1 MPRANH
7 QRRGIRPAALLLS
20 TALASIT
27 PYYASAQTVTPAQ
40 GRESVDQN
48 GVDLISG
55 TLRLRSP
62 TLSIGT
68 GSHELKYDWL
78 WNGNGWSQS
87 LSATMFKNSASMY
100 TVSIGRQSD
109 VFDFNGSTFTA
120 RDGNG
125 STLISNGA
133 SAYIYKSRDG
143 TTVALTTTK
152 TRYTGYHAVADTI
165 TFPNGEKLFYS
176 WSEGRYCSRSKP
188 GGGEGYICQ
197 QYDYAYRP
205 AAVSNSANYKLIYE
219 YVNDILE
226 DIPPDFT
233 GWYTQTG
240 TSAYNYANGNY
251 NPSSRLGTN
260 VTASGGFSYRTFIDP
275 VGNTTVFRSNGPQ
288 ILGIKRPGST
298 AEDVTFSYTNGR
310 ISTVVTAAGTTS
322 YSYSDNGNV
331 RTVSISDPASQVT
344 TYTFDIAQ
352 QRMTSMTDA
361 TGRQTTWQ
369 IDGFGRVTRETAPE
383 GNYKQI
389 AYDGRGNVTE
399 ERLVAKT
406 PGSPAD
412 IVTTYTYDATCANS
426 ATCNLPKSMTDARGA
441 VTDYNYDTTHGGILS
456 ITGPA
461 TANGV
466 RQQTRYGYV
475 GLAAPFGGG
484 TVYKVSS
491 VSTCRTSAPG
501 NCTNGADETRLTTSY
516 EPSNLRPVSETASS
530 GDNALLS
537 TITRTYDT
545 VGNVV
550 SIDGPLAGT
559 GDTTRSVFD
568 ANRRIVLQV
577 GVDPDGSGPLRP
589 VATRINRD
597 AKGRTTSEE
606 YGNADSSGQ
615 NFQPSQ
621 VTSYTYDAIDR
632 QTIRSVAAGGTTYSL
647 TQSSYDAAGRLDC
660 SALRMNVGAY
670 SALPSSA
677 CTVGPVGSSGE
688 DRITRTGYDAAGRVL
703 NVTTGY
709 GTAAASTDTKTY
721 TSNGQVASIAD
732 GNGNVT
738 AYAYDGFDR
747 IWRTCFQATTSTA
760 CAGSPSDYE
769 QGTYDANSN
778 LRYRRLRD
786 NTTIEYQYD
795 NLNRLTKEILPNGGL
810 TTDYGYN
817 LVGNVVSVSRSD
829 GLTQSATYDALGRII
844 SDNQP
849 NGTITSQYNAAGR
862 RTQMNWSD
870 GLSITYDYLANGSVA
885 VIRETGASSGLGVL
899 ASFAY
904 DDLGRR
910 KSITRGNGTV
920 TNYKYN
926 TTLQLSTLS
935 LDLAGTGQDQKY
947 DFTYNAAGQISAR
960 VSANDLY
967 SYTSV
972 MNVDR
977 SYTVNG
983 LNQFATAGTST
994 VAYDLRG
1001 NLTGWGNMQYGY
1013 NSKNQ
1018 LISANLPSGVTTL
1031 AYDGFGRAMQFVNT
1045 NDNRYVYD
1053 GEHMV
1058 TQAKVASGVAVIA
1071 RRFVWGPGADEVIAT
1086 YEGATAATRRWPI
1099 ADEKG
1104 SVVAVTDDTG
1114 AAVAFNKYDEFGV
1127 PSTITGQIGYAGQ
1140 AWIDSLGLSYNKAR
1154 FYSPSLGRFMQTD
1167 PIGYGDGL
1175 NWYNYAGS
1183 DPINS
1188 TDPSGKAKWQW
1199 SCYGNC
1205 GSGFWNSSST
1215 GHWVNGGT
1223 GQPGVDDGVTVTVA
1237 TTRIWVQDPVAG
1249 SASLSLL
1256 QGMAHAV
1263 TSGLNRIVE
1272 QESKDGSATD
1282 CLVKTAK
1289 TAGVGLALDAAGVGL
1304 GMFPPA
1310 KAAVALAGM
1319 AVGAAAMTNS
1329 AVGADAVGF
1338 GAGLA
1343 GYSFAAA
1350 GPQSSHLATA
1360 ATTLRGSRIASA
1372 IPGVGM
1378 AISVGALVNDSI
1390 NAYKSYSQCR
1400 DGQ

>member
-27 PYYASAQTVTPAQ
+27 PYHASAQTVTPAQ

-68 GSHELKYDWL
+68 GSHELKYEWL
-78 WNGNGWSQS
+78 WNGDGWSQS
-87 LSATMFKNSASMY
+87 LSATMFKNSTSMY

-109 VFDFNGSTFTA
+109 VFDFNGSTFSA

-125 STLISNGA
+125 STLTPNGA
-133 SAYIYKSRDG
+133 FAYIYKRRDG
-143 TTVALTTTK
+143 TTATFTTTK

-176 WSEGRYCSRSKP
+176 WSEGQYCSRSKP
-188 GGGEGYICQ
+188 GGDGYICQ

-219 YVNDILE
+219 YVNDFLE

-260 VTASGGFSYRTFIDP
+260 VTANGGFSYRTFIDP
-275 VGNTTVFRSNGPQ
+275 VGNATVFRSNGPQ

-298 AEDVTFSYTNGR
+298 AEDVIFSYTNGR
-310 ISTVVTAAGTTS
+310 ISTVATAAGTTS

-331 RTVSISDPASQVT
+331 RTVSVSNPASQVT

-369 IDGFGRVTRETAPE
+369 IDGLGRVTRETAPE

-412 IVTTYTYDATCANS
+412 IVTTYTYDATCAN
-426 ATCNLPKSMTDARGA
+426 AVTCNLPKSITDARGA
-441 VTDYNYDTTHGGILS
+441 VTDYNYDSTHGGILS
-456 ITGPA
+456 VTGPA
-461 TANGV
+461 GANGI

-484 TVYKVSS
+484 TVYEVST
-491 VSTCRTSAPG
+491 VSTCRTAAPG

-516 EPSNLRPVSETASS
+516 EASNLRPVSETASS
-530 GDNALLS
+530 GDNALVS
-537 TITRTYDT
+537 TITKTYDT
-545 VGNVV
+545 VGNVI

-589 VATRINRD
+589 VATRTNRD

-615 NFQPSQ
+615 SFQAAQ
-621 VTSYTYDAIDR
+621 VTSYTYDAADR
-632 QTIRSVAAGGTTYSL
+632 QTMRAVMAGGATYSI

-660 SALRMNVGAY
+660 SALRMNTGTY
-670 SALPSSA
+670 SSLPASA
-677 CTVGPVGSSGE
+677 CTVGPVGGAGE
-688 DRITRTGYDAAGRVL
+688 DRITRTGYDAAGRIL

-709 GTAAASTDTKTY
+709 GTAAASTDAKTY
-721 TSNGQVASIAD
+721 TSNGQVATVTD

-747 IWRTCFQATTSTA
+747 MWRTCFQTTTSAT

-769 QGTYDANSN
+769 QATYDANN
-778 LRYRRLRD
+778 NITYRRLRD

-795 NLNRLTKEILPNGGL
+795 NLNRLTKEILPGGGF

-817 LVGNVVSVSRSD
+817 LVGNTVSVSRSD
-829 GLTQSATYDALGRII
+829 GLSQTTAYDALGRMV

-849 NGTITSQYNAAGR
+849 NGTITSQYDAAGR
-862 RTQMNWSD
+862 RTQMSWSD
-870 GLSITYDYLANGSVA
+870 GLSITYDYLTNGSVA
-885 VIRETGASSGLGVL
+885 YIRETGASSGLGVL

-910 KSITRGNGTV
+910 KSVARGNGTI
-920 TNYKYN
+920 TNYSYN
-926 TTLQLSTLS
+926 TALQLHTLS
-935 LDLAGTGQDQKY
+935 LDLAGTGQDQTY
-947 DFTYNAAGQISAR
+947 SYTYNAAGQISSRSA
-960 VSANDLY
+960 ANDLY
-967 SYTSV
+967 SYSGIV
-972 MNVDR
+972 NVDR

-983 LNQFATAGTST
+983 LNQFTAAGAST
-994 VAYDLRG
+994 AAYDLRG
-1001 NLTGWGNMQYGY
+1001 NLTRWGNMQYGY

-1018 LISANLPSGVTTL
+1018 LISAALPSGVTTL
-1031 AYDGFGRAMQFVNT
+1031 RYDAFGRAMQFVNT

-1053 GEHMV
+1053 GEHMATQLKV
-1058 TQAKVASGVAVIA
+1058 TSGAATIA
-1071 RRFVWGPGADEVIAT
+1071 RRFVWGPGVDEVIAT
-1086 YEGATAATRRWPI
+1086 YEGSTAATRRWPI
-1099 ADEKG
+1099 TDEKG
-1104 SVVAVTDDTG
+1104 SVVAVTDDVG
-1114 AAVAFNKYDEFGV
+1114 NVVAFNKYDEFGV

-1140 AWIDSLGLSYNKAR
+1140 PWINSLGLSYNKSR

-1167 PIGYGDGL
+1167 PIGYNDGL
-1175 NWYNYAGS
+1175 NWYNYVGS
-1183 DPINS
+1183 DPVNR
-1188 TDPSGKAKWQW
+1188 TDPSGTK
-1199 SCYGNC
+1199 SVYCTGSIIPSSDGCGGGVGNLISYGGTWECTNC
-1205 GSGFWNSSST
+1205 GAPSESSGDLIMVT
-1215 GHWVNGGT
+1215 GQNWVFQPSQTTGLIGT
-1223 GQPGVDDGVTVTVA
+1223 GQTTGHVGRSNEDLSQNLEDDEIVVVG
-1237 TTRIWVQDPVAG
+1237 IIPVADEHTKG
-1249 SASLSLL
+1249 ARPSTKGKHQKGQTRRGNDRGGEKGDERRRPPRVRPPNWRGPWPPLRLLPPLLIPEWMLDPCLS
-1256 QGMAHAV
+1256 
-1263 TSGLNRIVE
+1263 
-1272 QESKDGSATD
+1272 
-1282 CLVKTAK
+1282 
-1289 TAGVGLALDAAGVGL
+1289 GVG
-1304 GMFPPA
+1304 PRPA
-1310 KAAVALAGM
+1310 SCGPII
-1319 AVGAAAMTNS
+1319 AM
-1329 AVGADAVGF
+1329 
-1338 GAGLA
+1338 
-1343 GYSFAAA
+1343 
-1350 GPQSSHLATA
+1350 
-1360 ATTLRGSRIASA
+1360 
-1372 IPGVGM
+1372 
-1378 AISVGALVNDSI
+1378 NDPER
-1390 NAYKSYSQCR
+1390 Q
-1400 DGQ
+1400 G